1 LVLAALLLGAALRF
15 YRLDAQSLWND
26 EGNTAR
32 LVERS
37 VRLIVEGAAG
47 DIHPP
52 GYYLILA
59 VWRSATGDSEFALRG
74 FSALCGV
81 LTIAVAAALGQRA
94 GGWATAVGAA
104 FLVAVHPLAVYYS
117 QEARMY
123 ALLGLVSAL
132 TLLVAERFVRTLS
145 CGGVNYVSS
154 QYLGAAPGRL
164 QVGRPACLRFPDRA
178 RLGCGQETGHSYL
191 RPTGRRPH
199 LSRMPK
205 TQPVPDHQSPVYF
218 HGTYLGLALCI
229 AFGLYTQYA
238 YAFVLLGM
246 NLAFAGV
253 WLTRRPWRWRT
264 LVPWVTA
271 QLLGGL
277 AFLPWLPHALKVT
290 RWQPPDLNSGTALV
304 EMAHALLT
312 GITLPLEG
320 TRYLFPVAGLLL
332 ALALARPAR
341 SRFVAWSCVAVT
353 LLPLL
358 LIAALGVYRPAYL
371 KFLLIAVAP
380 LAVVC
385 ALPLSRSPRLLR
397 LLAGVLLLAL
407 LPAQVASLRNL
418 YCDPAYVR
426 DDYRG
431 IAARIAAEASPEDGI
446 LLNAPNQWEVFTYY
460 YHGPLTV
467 YPAIY
472 HPTPEEA
479 TAWLDEVL
487 QAGHPQLFVLYWGD
501 GESDPHHYFEQGL
514 AQRAYKV
521 GDVWIGSA
529 RLARYGTG
537 PLPQAPTMRVAALLG
552 ERIILE
558 GVNLPRRDFAPGEI
572 VPLTLFWRAAESPDE
587 RLKVFVHLLDGS
599 GTLAAQNDAEPVGNF
614 RPTDG
619 WQPGEQ
625 LADRYG
631 VLLPRDLPPGD
642 YALWVGM
649 YRFSGERLPVTQA
662 GQPAGDAV
670 NLGVLTVRQ

>member
-1 LVLAALLLGAALRF
+1 MLAALLLGAALRF

-59 VWRSATGDSEFALRG
+59 AWRSATGDSEFALRG

-81 LTIAVAAALGQRA
+81 LTIAAAAALGRRA
-94 GGWATAVGAA
+94 GGRATAVGAA
-104 FLVAVHPLAVYYS
+104 FLVAVQPLAVYYS

-145 CGGVNYVSS
+145 CS
-154 QYLGAAPGRL
+154 
-164 QVGRPACLRFPDRA
+164 
-178 RLGCGQETGHSYL
+178 
-191 RPTGRRPH
+191 
-199 LSRMPK
+199 
-205 TQPVPDHQSPVYF
+205 
-218 HGTYLGLALCI
+218 TYLGLALCI
-229 AFGLYTQYA
+229 ALGLYTQYA

-246 NLAFAGV
+246 NLAFVGV
-253 WLTRRPWRWRT
+253 WLTRRPWHWRA
-264 LVPWVTA
+264 LVPWMTA

-290 RWQPPDLNSGTALV
+290 RWHPPDLNSGPALA

-332 ALALARPAR
+332 ALALVRPVR
-341 SRFVAWSCVAVT
+341 SRFAAWSCVAVT

-371 KFLLIAVAP
+371 KFLLIATAP

-385 ALPLSRSPRLLR
+385 ALPLSHSSRLLR
-397 LLAGVLLLAL
+397 LLAGMLLLAL
-407 LPAQVASLRNL
+407 LPAQVASLHNL
-418 YCDPAYVR
+418 YCDPAYAR

-431 IAARIAAEASPEDGI
+431 IAARIAAEAGPEDGI
-446 LLNAPNQWEVFTYY
+446 LLDAPNQWEVFTYY
-460 YHGPLTV
+460 YHGPLAV
-467 YPAIY
+467 YPALY

-487 QAGHPQLFVLYWGD
+487 QAGHPQIFVLYWGD

-514 AQRAYKV
+514 AQRAYKS
-521 GDVWIGSA
+521 GDVWIDSV

-537 PLPQAPTMRVAALLG
+537 PLPQAPTMRVDALLG
-552 ERIILE
+552 ERILLE
-558 GVNLPRRDFAPGEI
+558 GISLPRRDFAPGES
-572 VPLTLFWRAAESPDE
+572 VPLTLFWRAENAPDE
-587 RLKVFVHLLDGS
+587 RLKVFVHLLDWN
-599 GTLAAQNDAEPVGNF
+599 GTLVAQNDSEPVGNF
-614 RPTDG
+614 RPTDS
-619 WQPGEQ
+619 WDPEEQ
-625 LADRYG
+625 LVDRYG

-642 YALWVGM
+642 YALRVGM

-670 NLGVLTVRQ
+670 NLGVLTVRR

>member
-1 LVLAALLLGAALRF
+1 MNPRLRRRWTWLLVLAALLLGAALRF

-59 VWRSATGDSEFALRG
+59 AWRSVAGESEFALRG

-81 LTIAVAAALGQRA
+81 LTIAAAAALGQRA
-94 GGWATAVGAA
+94 GGRVTAVGAA

-145 CGGVNYVSS
+145 C
-154 QYLGAAPGRL
+154 
-164 QVGRPACLRFPDRA
+164 
-178 RLGCGQETGHSYL
+178 CGQ
-191 RPTGRRPH
+191 PTGLRPH
-199 LSRMPK
+199 LGRMPK
-205 TQPVPDHQSPVYF
+205 TQTVPDHQSPVYF
-218 HGTYLGLALCI
+218 HSTYLGLALCI

-246 NLAFAGV
+246 NLAFAVV
-253 WLTRRPWRWRT
+253 WLTRRPLRWRT
-264 LVPWVTA
+264 LVLWATA
-271 QLLGGL
+271 HLLGGL

-332 ALALARPAR
+332 ASALARPAR

-385 ALPLSRSPRLLR
+385 ALPLSRPPRLLR
-397 LLAGVLLLAL
+397 LLAGGLLLTL

-418 YCDPAYVR
+418 YCDPAYAR

-431 IAARIAAEASPEDGI
+431 IAAHIAAEASPEDGI

-460 YHGPLTV
+460 YRGPLAV
-467 YPAIY
+467 YPALY
-472 HPTPEEA
+472 HPTAEEA
-479 TAWLDEVL
+479 TVGLDEVL

-521 GDVWIGSA
+521 GDVWIGSV

-537 PLPQAPTMRVAALLG
+537 PLPQVPNVRMAALLG
-552 ERIILE
+552 ERILLE
-558 GVNLPRRDFAPGEI
+558 GINLPRRDFAPGEI

-599 GTLAAQNDAEPVGNF
+599 GALVAQNDAEPVGNF
-614 RPTDG
+614 RPTDS

-625 LADRYG
+625 LVDRYG

-642 YALWVGM
+642 YTLRVGM
-649 YRFSGERLPVTQA
+649 YRFSGERLPVTQV

-670 NLGVLTVRQ
+670 NLGILTARR

>member
-1 LVLAALLLGAALRF
+1 MGRAQSRFPENTHDVNPRLRRRWTWFLVLAALLLGAALRF

-52 GYYLILA
+52 GYYLILT

-81 LTIAVAAALGQRA
+81 LTIAAAAALGQRA
-94 GGWATAVGAA
+94 GGRATAVGAA
-104 FLVAVHPLAVYYS
+104 LLVAVHPLAIYYS

-132 TLLVAERFVRTLS
+132 TLLVAERF
-145 CGGVNYVSS
+145 
-154 QYLGAAPGRL
+154 
-164 QVGRPACLRFPDRA
+164 A
-178 RLGCGQETGHSYL
+178 RSF
-191 RPTGRRPH
+191 
-199 LSRMPK
+199 
-205 TQPVPDHQSPVYF
+205 PDHQSPIYF
-218 HGTYLGLALCI
+218 RSTYLGLALCV
-229 AFGLYTQYA
+229 ALGLYTQYA

-253 WLTRRPWRWRT
+253 WLTRRPLRWRV

-290 RWQPPDLNSGTALV
+290 RWQPPDLNSGPALV

-320 TRYLFPVAGLLL
+320 TSYLFPVAGLLL
-332 ALALARPAR
+332 ALALTRPAR

-353 LLPLL
+353 LLPLF
-358 LIAALGVYRPAYL
+358 LITALGVYRPAYL
-371 KFLLIAVAP
+371 KFLLIASAP

-385 ALPLSRSPRLLR
+385 ALPLSRSSRLLR
-397 LLAGVLLLAL
+397 LLAGGLLLAL
-407 LPAQVASLRNL
+407 LPAQVASLHNL
-418 YCDPAYVR
+418 YCDPAYAR

-431 IAARIAAEASPEDGI
+431 IAARIAAEAGPEDGI

-460 YHGPLTV
+460 YHGPLAV
-467 YPAIY
+467 YPALY
-472 HPTPEEA
+472 HPTAEEA
-479 TAWLDEVL
+479 TAWLDDVL
-487 QAGHPQLFVLYWGD
+487 QARHPQLFVLYWGA

-514 AQRAYKV
+514 AQRTYKI
-521 GDVWIGSA
+521 GDVWIGSV

-537 PLPQAPTMRVAALLG
+537 PLPQAPNARVAALLG
-552 ERIILE
+552 ERILLE
-558 GVNLPRRDFAPGEI
+558 GVNLPRRDFAPGES
-572 VPLTLFWRAAESPDE
+572 VPLTLFWRAVKSPDE
-587 RLKVFVHLLDGS
+587 RLKVFVHLLDGN
-599 GTLAAQNDAEPVGNF
+599 GTLVAQNDAEPVGNF

-619 WQPGEQ
+619 WEPGEQ
-625 LADRYG
+625 LVDRYG

-642 YALWVGM
+642 YALRVGM

-662 GQPAGDAV
+662 GQPAGDAI
-670 NLGVLTVRQ
+670 NLGILTVRP